1 MMMEVGD
8 EMKMAR
14 GWLWWIVGVVRFGVG
29 WIVLWGS
36 LARSILASTGL
47 SKPPPKT
54 QTGPR
59 ALINHRLPSKEEVSK
74 KSTPSSPNQISL
86 SFGPSPSLSSPNQR
100 RPRPT
105 P

>member
-1 MMMEVGD
+1 MDVAGGLGVMMMEVGD

-14 GWLWWIVGVVRFGVG
+14 GWWWFVGVVRFGVG

-54 QTGPR
+54 QTGSSDQPPATIER
-59 ALINHRLPSKEEVSK
+59 GGVEKVNSVITQPNIRLLRSFAVS
-74 KSTPSSPNQISL
+74 IL
-86 SFGPSPSLSSPNQR
+86 S
-100 RPRPT
+100 
-105 P
+105 

>member
-1 MMMEVGD
+1 MDVAGGLGVMMMEVGD

-14 GWLWWIVGVVRFGVG
+14 GWWWFVGVVRFGVG

-59 ALINHRLPSKEEVSK
+59 ALINHRLPIERGGVEKVNSVITQPNIRLLRSFAVS
-74 KSTPSSPNQISL
+74 IL
-86 SFGPSPSLSSPNQR
+86 S
-100 RPRPT
+100 
-105 P
+105 